1 MEDRHAWLRLVAVG
15 DRRGRCST
23 WNMARPPDGV
33 RTTWPFDVGGGR
45 VFHVEHRGWE
55 VPFVSRGPVPKL
67 LEEGGLQGGEVVI
80 QASPPAVLP
89 VGNVRNNGF

>member
-1 MEDRHAWLRLVAVG
+1 M
-15 DRRGRCST
+15 T
-23 WNMARPPDGV
+23 M
-33 RTTWPFDVGGGR
+33 
-45 VFHVEHRGWE
+45 FHVEHRGWE